1 MTPHRCRRYRHL
13 LSLYLDGELSAE
25 DERRLRAH
33 LAECTDCRRLL
44 EDYRALRE
52 RIRRLPPVPPPPQ
65 HLRDDL
71 WQRIAADERQHR
83 RTQRFHLAVASSALG
98 VIVLLVALLS
108 ASLGYQ
114 RIQPPRVI
122 ASSPAASSQQLW
134 PIYQPI
140 EIVFSK
146 PMNEESVLANL
157 RIVPPG
163 ERDRLPIS
171 WNGSKLVIGADETRR
186 VALLPDTVYQIAI
199 LAEAEDRWGNR
210 LGTTFV
216 LTFRTSSAIVHA
228 IETPTPTPAVPP
240 PTPPI
245 ATTVP
250 TPTPPT
256 PPPVPSPTAAT
267 SDEQSTTHPAP
278 PVVVPPPVLGS
289 SPTATPIP
297 SPTPAPAP
305 TPTPTPE
312 PIPVLITP
320 TPTPST
326 PEPIPVTG
334 AFAKL
339 YWGNQTVQQRLG
351 APVSPA
357 VTVNAAELVFQRGIM
372 VERFDTMTIY
382 ILEAASTWRSVA
394 EPPPIDPPLEFR
406 EVEPNLWVPG
416 GTFGQ
421 VWEALALAEPLG
433 FATESDVHVMTAGA
447 RIQAFEHGLL
457 ISSDRGFIY
466 ALYSDGTW
474 QQFPTG

>member
-1 MTPHRCRRYRHL
+1 MNSHRCRRFRHL
-13 LSLYLDGELSAE
+13 LSLYLDGELSVE

-44 EDYRALRE
+44 EDYRVLRE

-71 WQRIAADERQHR
+71 WKRIAVDERQYR
-83 RTQRFHLAVASSALG
+83 RSQRFRLAVASSALG

-122 ASSPAASSQQLW
+122 ASSPAGSSQQLW

-157 RIVPPG
+157 RILPPG

-171 WNGSKLVIGADETRR
+171 WNGSKLVIGADEIRR
-186 VALLPDTVYQIAI
+186 VTLLPDTVYQIAI
-199 LAEAEDRWGNR
+199 LADAEDRWGYR
-210 LGTTFV
+210 LGSAFV

-228 IETPTPTPAVPP
+228 LETPTPTAVVPSS
-240 PTPPI
+240 TPPI
-245 ATTVP
+245 ATAVP
-250 TPTPPT
+250 TPA
-256 PPPVPSPTAAT
+256 PPPLPPAPSPTAAP
-267 SDEQSTTHPAP
+267 SEEPSRTHPAP
-278 PVVVPPPVLGS
+278 PAVVSPPILDP
-289 SPTATPIP
+289 SPTATPTP
-297 SPTPAPAP
+297 SLSPAP

-312 PIPVLITP
+312 AMPAPITP
-320 TPTPST
+320 TPTPPT

-334 AFAKL
+334 AFARL

-357 VTVNAAELVFQRGIM
+357 LTVNAAELVFQRGIM

-382 ILEAASTWRSVA
+382 ILEAAGTWRSVA
-394 EPPPIDPPLEFR
+394 EPTPTDPPLEFR
-406 EVEPNLWVPG
+406 EVEPNLWLPG

-433 FATESDVHVMTAGA
+433 FATESDLHVMTAGA
-447 RIQAFEHGLL
+447 RIQTFEHGLL

-474 QQFPTG
+474 QQFPSG